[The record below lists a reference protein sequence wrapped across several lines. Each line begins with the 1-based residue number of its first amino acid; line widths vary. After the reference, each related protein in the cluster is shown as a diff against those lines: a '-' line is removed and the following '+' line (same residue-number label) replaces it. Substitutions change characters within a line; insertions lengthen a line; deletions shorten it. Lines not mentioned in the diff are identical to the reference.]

1 MAHLNTVKT
10 LKDPAQTSFV
20 PGQAVV
26 YRINVTNNGPSDAA
40 EVNIADTAPAG
51 TTISS
56 WTAITSAGVTYPN
69 AAGTGNLNQT
79 LTTLGNGLT
88 ATYEVTVQT
97 STTFTG
103 TLSNS
108 VTATSTTP
116 DPTPG
121 PCTTC
126 TTPGLPAN
134 GMAHLNTVKT
144 LKDPAQTSFVPGQAV
159 VYRINVTNNGP
170 SDAAAVNIADTAP
183 AGTTISSWTAIT
195 SAGVT
200 YPNAAGTGNL
210 NQTLT
215 TLGNGLTATYEVTVQ
230 TPTTF
235 TGTLSNSVTATS
247 TTPDP
252 TPGPCTTCTT
262 PGLPANGMAHLNTVK
277 TLKDPAQTSF
287 VPGKAV
293 VYRINVTNN
302 GPSDA
307 AAVNIAD
314 TAPAG
319 TTISSWT
326 AITSAGV
333 TYPNAAGTGNLNQT
347 LTTLGN
353 GLTATYEVTVQ
364 TPTTFTGTLS
374 NSVTATS
381 TTPDPTPGPCTTCTT
396 APISSSPQ
404 AALTVVKTLK
414 DPAQKNFIA
423 GDAVVYTIKVTN
435 SGPNDALDVNIRD
448 KAPVGTTITK
458 WSAIPVTGLTYPNIG
473 GTTDLNETIAVIPN
487 GLTAVYE
494 VTVQTPVNFTGSLT
508 NTVAVSSRTNNP
520 NSSICPNCTTDPINS
535 VLPDIIIPNVIT
547 PDGDGKNDRF
557 VIVGIEHYP
566 GSVLFIYNRWGNQV
580 YSATNYDNSWT
591 GDGLSGGTYYYVLQ
605 IKTGQSTKSYKG
617 WIELLK

>member
-1 MAHLNTVKT
+1 MKT